1 VRNAWGYYWE
11 GRVKKTKRKAKR
23 ISTRSA
29 LRRPQPHDRRR
40 SPKRGHEGVGTGQH
54 SVGPYKTLPRKALP
68 MDSRCDEAWFYCNE
82 RSLDLYVGLPNA
94 CAIVVRIQRASMPK
108 EWGGAGVPV
117 GRK

>member
-1 VRNAWGYYWE
+1 
-11 GRVKKTKRKAKR
+11 
-23 ISTRSA
+23 
-29 LRRPQPHDRRR
+29 
-40 SPKRGHEGVGTGQH
+40 
-54 SVGPYKTLPRKALP
+54 